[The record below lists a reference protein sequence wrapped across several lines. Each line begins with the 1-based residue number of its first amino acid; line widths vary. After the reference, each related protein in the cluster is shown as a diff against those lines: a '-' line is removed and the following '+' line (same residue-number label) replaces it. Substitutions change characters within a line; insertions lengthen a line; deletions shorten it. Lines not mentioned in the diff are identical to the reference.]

1 MEIKPSL
8 RIKYAL
14 ATIDI
19 ANDEVPFFYYPL
31 HYHPELELKYVEQSS
46 GTRYV
51 GDSIE
56 PFGPGD
62 LCLIGAKTP
71 HIWKNEIVKDVLSK
85 AVVIKFLPDFVG
97 NPFYNIPE
105 MSKLRHLI
113 FDQAPYGI
121 KVEGTL
127 RDTIAPK
134 MKQLMKV
141 SPTLQITR
149 LLDILCMIAES
160 TEYRLLSKLQISS
173 NGKEDLKTNIIMSY
187 LHDNFNKEISLK
199 VLATKASMH
208 PNALCT
214 HFKKET
220 GKTIFDI
227 LNEIRL
233 KEACNLLI
241 NTDNPISLIS
251 DHVGYFSQRLF
262 NKKFK
267 EIIGIT
273 PSYYRKK
280 MIANNVNE

>member
-1 MEIKPSL
+1 MKVMPSL
-8 RIKYAL
+8 RIKYSL
-14 ATIDI
+14 STIDI

-46 GTRYV
+46 GIRYV

-62 LCLIGAKTP
+62 LCLIGSKTP
-71 HIWKNEIVKDVLSK
+71 HIWKNEIIKDVLSK

-97 NPFYNIPE
+97 NHFYNIPE

-113 FDQAPYGI
+113 FEQAPYGI
-121 KVEGTL
+121 KVEGKL
-127 RDTIAPK
+127 RDSIGPK
-134 MKQLMKV
+134 MKQLMKI

-173 NGKEDLKTNIIMSY
+173 NGKEDIKANIVLSY
-187 LHDNFNKEISLK
+187 LHDHFNKEISLRE
-199 VLATKASMH
+199 LAKRACMH

-233 KEACNLLI
+233 KEACNQLI
-241 NTDNPISLIS
+241 NTDDPIALIS

-273 PSYYRKK
+273 PHYYRKK
-280 MIANNVNE
+280 MMANSVNE